1 MAWPYGAMLALADC
15 VFSALATAVSI
26 ASLRYLGMDMAKLN
40 RQRRGAMGIPV
51 AEHANMTLSAD
62 SVVVRM
68 ADAKRKMTACGWMV
82 VRALA
87 EDIPFFIINLL
98 AMLKLVDQGQ
108 PLPKSLL
115 FSALLTCISLGRK
128 VEQAL
133 RFYEF
138 RRTVARLAF
147 VADTLRQPLNP
158 DAKPLNAPTARNAD
172 VAADS
177 VNSEDSEVK
186 LPLSLFRRLGLA
198 HRSGL
203 HRLCVAIAAAGHSLV
218 SNAGLPVSLF

>member
-1 MAWPYGAMLALADC
+1 
-15 VFSALATAVSI
+15 
-26 ASLRYLGMDMAKLN
+26 
-40 RQRRGAMGIPV
+40 
-51 AEHANMTLSAD
+51 MTLSAD

-128 VEQAL
+128 IEQAL

-158 DAKPLNAPTARNAD
+158 DAKPLNATTARNAD